1 MQKTDDEI
9 RKENGRHALRAAAN
23 RLRIAN
29 DKNPHINTIFGLR
42 FEELD
47 DEHIRD
53 AAYVLA
59 DLYMSRTP
67 RIL

>member
-1 MQKTDDEI
+1 MQMTDDEI
-9 RKENGRHALRAAAN
+9 RKERGRRALRATAN

-29 DKNPHINTIFGLR
+29 DKNPHINTLYGLR
-42 FEELD
+42 FEEMD
-47 DEHIRD
+47 DEDIRN

-59 DLYMSRTP
+59 DLYVSHTP